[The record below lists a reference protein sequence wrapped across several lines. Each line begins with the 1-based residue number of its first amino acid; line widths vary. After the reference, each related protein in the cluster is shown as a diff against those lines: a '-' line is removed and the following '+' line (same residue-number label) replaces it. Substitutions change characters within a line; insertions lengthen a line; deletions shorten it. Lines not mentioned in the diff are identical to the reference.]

1 MTNAPELAA
10 GWHQDPSNP
19 AQWRWWD
26 GAKWTNDVA
35 PMQSQQQAASMT
47 PTPHLVGGG
56 PSTQVVTASP
66 ATGDDWRHSH
76 YIIAQRG
83 FVMDRTYFV
92 HLPDGPGGSADKPGD
107 GHQVAT
113 VKRKMISIKEKIKF
127 RDAADNELFG
137 IQSSKV
143 LNFGERYIVS
153 DASGAPI
160 AQLKKQ
166 VMRSFLRTT
175 WCIYD
180 PSGEREIAVAQ
191 ESSMLFAIARRLS
204 DWAAFFPYQFTIAA
218 GSASPGAGSPLGT
231 FRRRWGLR
239 DRYDLDM
246 TADQQFLVDR
256 RAAVALG
263 LALDALQ
270 RR

>member
-1 MTNAPELAA
+1 
-10 GWHQDPSNP
+10 
-19 AQWRWWD
+19 
-26 GAKWTNDVA
+26 
-35 PMQSQQQAASMT
+35 MQSQQQAASMT